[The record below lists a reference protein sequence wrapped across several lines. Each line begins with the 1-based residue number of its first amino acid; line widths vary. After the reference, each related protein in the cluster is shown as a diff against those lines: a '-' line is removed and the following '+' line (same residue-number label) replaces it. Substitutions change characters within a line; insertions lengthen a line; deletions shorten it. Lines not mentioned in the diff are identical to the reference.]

1 MKSEYENVE
10 LEGELSEEKSED
22 QKRKEAFALEKEK
35 LKEQTAAF
43 TNAR

>member
-10 LEGELSEEKSED
+10 LQEELSEEKSED

-35 LKEQTAAF
+35 LREQTAAF